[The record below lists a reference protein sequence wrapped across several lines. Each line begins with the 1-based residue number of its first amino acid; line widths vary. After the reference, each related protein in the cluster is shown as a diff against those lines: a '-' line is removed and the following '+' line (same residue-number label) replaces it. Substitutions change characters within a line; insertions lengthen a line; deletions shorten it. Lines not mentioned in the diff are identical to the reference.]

1 MIRVMAC
8 NENFVNRIA
17 ERFAIIFLR
26 TVLVNFLIVN
36 LIVDTNK
43 EITICCFKLV

>member
-1 MIRVMAC
+1 MMAC
-8 NENFVNRIA
+8 NGNFVNRIA
-17 ERFAIIFLR
+17 ERFVIIFLR

-43 EITICCFKLV
+43 EIIICCFKLV